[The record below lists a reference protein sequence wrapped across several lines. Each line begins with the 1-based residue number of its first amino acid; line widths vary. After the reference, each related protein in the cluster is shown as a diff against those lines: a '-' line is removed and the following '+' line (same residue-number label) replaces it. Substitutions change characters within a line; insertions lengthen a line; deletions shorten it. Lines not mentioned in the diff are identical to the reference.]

1 MMPYGTA
8 HMPGGYWY
16 IDEDEPSRDR
26 LTFYRDG
33 VVEPVSTRDH
43 VYFER
48 HPDDGTIAVNVRPA
62 PDTEA
67 LLSRVLPSERWTFAA
82 RSLVRGRA
90 VLLAKEGCESAN
102 GTGEART
109 VGGPGELDALSLI
122 LTASETRVGVRDVRR
137 ALRRLHQSNGAEKP
151 RRKRKHENRTR

>member
-1 MMPYGTA
+1 MPYGTA
-8 HMPGGYWY
+8 HMPGGYWF

-26 LTFYRDG
+26 LTFYREG
-33 VVEPVSTRDH
+33 VDEPVFTRDH

-48 HPDDGTIAVNVRPA
+48 HPKDRTLAIHVRPA

-67 LLSRVLPSERWTFAA
+67 LLSRVLPTKRWTFAA

-90 VLLAKEGCESAN
+90 VLLVDEGCESAN
-102 GTGEART
+102 GTGETPA

-122 LTASETRVGVRDVRR
+122 LTASETRVGVKEVRR
-137 ALRRLHQSNGAEKP
+137 ALRRLHQFNGAEKP
-151 RRKRKHENRTR
+151 PRKRKHENRTR